1 MTKPITQE
9 RIDELAAMLRA
20 GAASDEAEREIR
32 EAAQMVPQLVDSMT
46 KTPAPWQYAL
56 LKSAIALHEQ
66 IVSLAGESSVIDE
79 DLEKGEPLAA
89 LRAAIARATE

>member
-9 RIDELAAMLRA
+9 RIDELAAMLRD
-20 GAASDEAEREIR
+20 GTASDEAEREIW
-32 EAAQMVPQLVDSMT
+32 EAARMVPRLIE
-46 KTPAPWQYAL
+46 A
-56 LKSAIALHEQ
+56 AIDLNEQ

-89 LRAAIARATE
+89 LRAAIVTATR